1 MARIRKTRSPVYVKL
16 PEKRIR
22 QIEQLV
28 KGWSFETRLFV
39 LRRLRQYNP
48 SRSLLRLV
56 KATMRNLL
64 QGQERSFQVLR
75 DPQQLSDWRRRFEVS
90 GSQNAF
96 ATWNK
101 ILDREL
107 NWHDYRY
114 LTYLL
119 EKHTRDIYVPP
130 ALLSI
135 FSKLYRGHILK
146 EHSEDPALPRAPLVL
161 VVGGSG
167 SGKSATVKRAIE
179 EAIFSSEVRPVVD
192 LTAKREEVLAN
203 EPFWRSLEDVD
214 LELAVHIDRRNRAE
228 RLRVWSHL
236 PVIRYLFREQISK
249 ALSSLEEE
257 GVLVDYAM
265 ITPNDYQ
272 TAWSGE
278 PGNFLRKAM
287 GDPRR
292 TCIRHL
298 EEAHSAFGRPEQSG
312 SAKSQQGPKLHL
324 HAHRP

>member
-119 EKHTRDIYVPP
+119 EKLMR
-130 ALLSI
+130 LN
-135 FSKLYRGHILK
+135 
-146 EHSEDPALPRAPLVL
+146 
-161 VVGGSG
+161 
-167 SGKSATVKRAIE
+167 VK
-179 EAIFSSEVRPVVD
+179 
-192 LTAKREEVLAN
+192 
-203 EPFWRSLEDVD
+203 
-214 LELAVHIDRRNRAE
+214 
-228 RLRVWSHL
+228 
-236 PVIRYLFREQISK
+236 
-249 ALSSLEEE
+249 
-257 GVLVDYAM
+257 
-265 ITPNDYQ
+265 
-272 TAWSGE
+272 
-278 PGNFLRKAM
+278 
-287 GDPRR
+287 
-292 TCIRHL
+292 
-298 EEAHSAFGRPEQSG
+298 
-312 SAKSQQGPKLHL
+312 
-324 HAHRP
+324 